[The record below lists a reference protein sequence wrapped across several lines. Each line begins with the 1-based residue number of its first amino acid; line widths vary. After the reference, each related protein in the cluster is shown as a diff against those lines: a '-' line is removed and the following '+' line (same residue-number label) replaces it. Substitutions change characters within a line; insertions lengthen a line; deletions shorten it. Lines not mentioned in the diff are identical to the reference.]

1 MVIFY
6 LKFNKLSFFI
16 TNVSQVGR
24 FFGLELERF
33 SRRIESKSFFLFRFF
48 CLDICAINGAML
60 QLREVTKYFADRK
73 IFSAIN
79 WHVRPTDRIGLCGE
93 NGAGKSTLL
102 KMLAGLV
109 ESDSGTLQAAKGT
122 TFGYL
127 PQDGLE
133 HRGRAL
139 FAEVH
144 SALAELQEMER
155 ELRQLEEKLA
165 TPHNDADME
174 RYAELQ
180 HLFEERGG
188 YQMESEVGRVL
199 SGLGFSSADFDK
211 PCETFSGGWQMR
223 IALAKLL
230 LQRPNLLLL
239 DEPTNHLDL
248 PARDWLEEY
257 LLAYPYAVVLVSH
270 DRFFL
275 DKVVTRI
282 VEIWN
287 GDLTEYPG
295 NYSKYIQARDERVAA
310 LKSAKLQQDEEIARI
325 EGFINRFR
333 YQANK
338 ASQVQSRVKQL
349 EKVERI
355 LLPPERKKIAFSFPA
370 PPKGGRMAMELHHA
384 SQSYG
389 ELQVLQDVE
398 VQVEQGERV
407 ALVGPNGAG
416 KSTLMRLLAG
426 VEAPTAGER
435 KEGHNLQLAYFA
447 QDQATELDPARD
459 VYAELSA
466 DSPVAMVPKLRNIL
480 GAFLFSGDDIEKRV
494 KVLSGGE
501 RNRLALAKLLL
512 RPANLLLL
520 DEPTNH
526 LDLQSKQV
534 LLNALKGYNG
544 TIVFVSHDRYFVDEL
559 ATRVLEVG
567 GGRVE
572 SYLGNYE
579 DFLAAKQRLG
589 DSSHS
594 TRRVEQHSPQVAV
607 ESPQDKDERLQ
618 AHAERKEHQRR
629 EKKRQRQLADVEQQ
643 IEQFEAQLA
652 ELELVMAE
660 PELYQDQERWRQVSS
675 EHAVLKEQ
683 LDTAYQQWEGLQE
696 SA

>member
-1 MVIFY
+1 
-6 LKFNKLSFFI
+6 
-16 TNVSQVGR
+16 
-24 FFGLELERF
+24 
-33 SRRIESKSFFLFRFF
+33 
-48 CLDICAINGAML
+48 ML
-60 QLREVTKYFADRK
+60 QLREITKYFADRA
-73 IFSAIN
+73 IFSGID
-79 WHVRPTDRIGLCGE
+79 WHIRPSDRIGLCGE

-109 ESDSGTLQAAKGT
+109 EADSGTLQVAKGT

-133 HRGRAL
+133 HQGRSL
-139 FAEVH
+139 FSEVH
-144 SALAELQEMER
+144 SALEELRAIEV
-155 ELRQLEEKLA
+155 ELRQLEDKLS
-165 TPHNDADME
+165 ADHSAAEME

-180 HLFEERGG
+180 QLFEERGG
-188 YQMESEVGRVL
+188 YRMESEVGRVL
-199 SGLGFSSADFDK
+199 TGLGFSVDDFNK
-211 PCETFSGGWQMR
+211 PCKQFSGGWQMR

-230 LQRPNLLLL
+230 LRRPNLLLL

-248 PARDWLEEY
+248 PARDWLEDY

-295 NYSKYIQARDERVAA
+295 NYTKYIVARDERIAA
-310 LKSAKLQQDEEIARI
+310 LKAAKQQQDDEIARI
-325 EGFINRFR
+325 EAFINRFR

-349 EKVERI
+349 EKIERI
-355 LLPPERKKIAFSFPA
+355 SLPPERKRIAFSFPA
-370 PPKGGRMAMELHHA
+370 PPKGGRMALELLGA
-384 SQSYG
+384 SQQYG
-389 ELQVLQDVE
+389 ELKVLQQVD

-426 VEAPTAGER
+426 VEAPVAGER
-435 KEGHNLQLAYFA
+435 RAGHNLHLAYFA
-447 QDQATELDPARD
+447 QDQASELTPSRD
-459 VYAELSA
+459 VYEELSA

-480 GAFLFSGDDIEKRV
+480 GAFLFSGDDIEKQV

-534 LLNALKGYNG
+534 LLDALKGYQG
-544 TIVFVSHDRYFVDEL
+544 TIVFVSHDRYFVDQL

-567 GGRVE
+567 GGTVE
-572 SYLGNYE
+572 SYIGNYE
-579 DFLAAKQRLG
+579 DFLRAKERLG

-594 TRRVEQHSPQVAV
+594 SLRVEQHSEKSAEEQPL
-607 ESPQDKDERLQ
+607 DKEARRQ
-618 AHAERKEHQRR
+618 AHVERKEQQRR
-629 EKKRQRQLADVEQQ
+629 EKKLQKQVAEVEQL
-643 IEQFEAQLA
+643 IEQLEEQVA
-652 ELELVMAE
+652 ELEQAMAD
-660 PELYQDQERWRQVSS
+660 PALYQDQERWRQVSS
-675 EHAVLKEQ
+675 EHSELKDRLES
-683 LDTAYQQWEGLQE
+683 AYGQWETLQE

>member
-1 MVIFY
+1 
-6 LKFNKLSFFI
+6 
-16 TNVSQVGR
+16 
-24 FFGLELERF
+24 
-33 SRRIESKSFFLFRFF
+33 
-48 CLDICAINGAML
+48 ML
-60 QLREVTKYFADRK
+60 QLREISKYFADRA
-73 IFSAIN
+73 IFSAID
-79 WHVRPTDRIGLCGE
+79 WHIRPSDRIGLCGE

-109 ESDSGTLQAAKGT
+109 DSDSGTLQVAKGT

-133 HRGRAL
+133 HRGKSL
-139 FAEVH
+139 FDEVH
-144 SALAELQEMER
+144 SALAELQAMEQ
-155 ELRQLEEKLA
+155 ELRQLEKKMAEEH
-165 TPHNDADME
+165 TPAEME

-180 HLFEERGG
+180 HLFEARGG

-199 SGLGFSSADFDK
+199 TGLGFSSNDFEK

-248 PARDWLEEY
+248 PARDWLEDY
-257 LLAYPYAVVLVSH
+257 LLAYPHAVVLVSH

-295 NYSKYIQARDERVAA
+295 NYSKYIKARDERVAA
-310 LKSAKLQQDEEIARI
+310 LKAAKLQQDEEIARI

-349 EKVERI
+349 EKIERI
-355 LLPPERKKIAFSFPA
+355 SLPPERKKIAFSFPV
-370 PPKGGRMAMELHHA
+370 PPKGGRMAMELHAA
-384 SQSYG
+384 SQHYG
-389 ELQVLQDVE
+389 ELQVLQKVD
-398 VQVEQGERV
+398 VQVEQGERL

-426 VEAPTAGER
+426 VEAPVSGER
-435 KEGHNLQLAYFA
+435 KEGHNLHLAYFA
-447 QDQATELDPARD
+447 QDQAAELTPTRD

-480 GAFLFSGDDIEKRV
+480 GAFLFSGDDIEKKV

-534 LLNALKGYNG
+534 LLDALKGYQG
-544 TIVFVSHDRYFVDEL
+544 TIVFVSHDRYFVDQL
-559 ATRVLEVG
+559 ASRVLEVG
-567 GGRVE
+567 DGKVD

-579 DFLAAKQRLG
+579 DFLRTKQRLG
-589 DSSHS
+589 DVSHS
-594 TRRVEQHSPQVAV
+594 TQRVEQQAQKVTA
-607 ESPQDKDERLQ
+607 EQPQDKEARRQ
-618 AHAERKEHQRR
+618 AHAERKEQQRR
-629 EKKRQRQLADVEQQ
+629 EKKLQRQLVDVEQQ
-643 IEQFEAQLA
+643 IETFETKVA
-652 ELELVMAE
+652 ELEQSMAD
-660 PELYQDQERWRQVSS
+660 PELYQDQERWKLVSG
-675 EHAVLKEQ
+675 EHATLKEQ
-683 LDTAYQQWEGLQE
+683 LETAYQQWEELQE
-696 SA
+696 SV

>member
-1 MVIFY
+1 
-6 LKFNKLSFFI
+6 
-16 TNVSQVGR
+16 
-24 FFGLELERF
+24 
-33 SRRIESKSFFLFRFF
+33 
-48 CLDICAINGAML
+48 ML
-60 QLREVTKYFADRK
+60 QLRKIVKFFADRE
-73 IFSAIN
+73 IFAGID
-79 WHVRPTDRIGLCGE
+79 WHIRPNDRIGLCGE

-102 KMLAGLV
+102 KMLAGRV
-109 ESDSGTLQAAKGT
+109 EYDGGTLQAAKGT

-133 HRGRAL
+133 HRGRSL
-139 FAEVH
+139 FDEVH
-144 SALAELQEMER
+144 SALEELQAMEQ
-155 ELRQLEEKLA
+155 ELRQLELKIA
-165 TPHNDADME
+165 VADNSAELE

-180 HLFEERGG
+180 ELFEQRGG
-188 YQMESEVGRVL
+188 YRMESEVGRVL
-199 SGLGFSSADFDK
+199 AGLGFSNEDYSK

-230 LQRPNLLLL
+230 LQTPTLLLL

-248 PARDWLEEY
+248 PARDWLEDY
-257 LLAYPYAVVLVSH
+257 LLAYPYAVVMVSH

-295 NYSKYIQARDERVAA
+295 NYSKYIRARDERVAA
-310 LKSAKLQQDEEIARI
+310 LKAAKQQQDDEISRV
-325 EGFINRFR
+325 EGFISRFR

-338 ASQVQSRVKQL
+338 AAQVQSRIKQL
-349 EKVERI
+349 EKIVRI
-355 LLPPERKKIAFSFPA
+355 SLPPQRKKIAFSFPA
-370 PPKGGRMAMELHHA
+370 PPKGGRIALELHKA
-384 SQSYG
+384 SQHYG
-389 ELQVLQDVE
+389 ELQVLQQIDV
-398 VQVEQGERV
+398 QIEQGERV

-426 VEAPTAGER
+426 SEVPLAGER
-435 KEGHNLQLAYFA
+435 KAGHNLQLAYFA
-447 QDQATELDPARD
+447 QDQAAELNPTRD

-466 DSPVAMVPKLRNIL
+466 DAPVAMVPKLRNIL
-480 GAFLFSGDDIEKRV
+480 GAFLFSGDDIEKSV

-534 LLNALKGYNG
+534 LLDSLKGYQG

-559 ATRVLEVG
+559 ATRVIEVG
-567 GGRVE
+567 GGKVA
-572 SYLGNYE
+572 SYPGNYE

-589 DSSHS
+589 DLSHS
-594 TRRVEQHSPQVAV
+594 SQRVEQHTQAAENLPL
-607 ESPQDKDERLQ
+607 DKDARIL
-618 AHAERKEHQRR
+618 AHTERKEQQRR
-629 EKKRQRQLADVEQQ
+629 EQKRERELSELEKRIERFEQQLA
-643 IEQFEAQLA
+643 A
-652 ELELVMAE
+652 LELQMAD
-660 PELYQDQERWRQVSS
+660 PELYQDPERWRQVSD
-675 EHAVLKEQ
+675 EHARLKGQ
-683 LDTAYQQWEGLQE
+683 LDGAYQRWEGLQE

>member
-1 MVIFY
+1 
-6 LKFNKLSFFI
+6 
-16 TNVSQVGR
+16 
-24 FFGLELERF
+24 
-33 SRRIESKSFFLFRFF
+33 
-48 CLDICAINGAML
+48 ML
-60 QLREVTKYFADRK
+60 QLREITKYFADRK
-73 IFSAIN
+73 IFSAID
-79 WHVRPTDRIGLCGE
+79 WHIRPTDRIGLCGE

-102 KMLAGLV
+102 KMLAGRV
-109 ESDSGTLQAAKGT
+109 EADSGVLQSAKGT

-133 HRGRAL
+133 HQGRAL
-139 FAEVH
+139 FDEVH
-144 SALAELQEMER
+144 NALEELQQMEL
-155 ELRQLEEKLA
+155 ELRQLEARLST
-165 TPHNDADME
+165 TPSEEEME
-174 RYAELQ
+174 HYAELQ
-180 HLFEERGG
+180 QLFEQRGG
-188 YQMESEVGRVL
+188 YQMEAEVGRVL
-199 SGLGFSSADFDK
+199 TGLGFSTEDFDK

-223 IALAKLL
+223 IALARLL

-248 PARDWLEEY
+248 PARDWLEDY
-257 LLAYPYAVVLVSH
+257 LLAYPHAVVLVSH

-275 DKVVTRI
+275 DKVVGRI

-287 GDLTEYPG
+287 GELTEYPG
-295 NYSKYIQARDERVAA
+295 NYSKYIHARDLRVAA
-310 LKSAKLQQDEEIARI
+310 LKEAKRQQDEEVTRI
-325 EGFINRFR
+325 EAFINRFR

-349 EKVERI
+349 EKIERI
-355 LLPPERKKIAFSFPA
+355 SLPPERKQIAFSFPA
-370 PPKGGRMAMELHHA
+370 PPKGGRLALELKGA
-384 SQSYG
+384 SQHYAD
-389 ELQVLQDVE
+389 LKVLQQVDVL
-398 VQVEQGERV
+398 VEQGERI

-426 VEAPTAGER
+426 VEAPVSGER
-435 KEGHNLQLAYFA
+435 KEGHNLHLAYFA
-447 QDQATELDPARD
+447 QDQATELDPTRN
-459 VYAELSA
+459 VYDELSA

-534 LLNALKGYNG
+534 LLDALKGYQG

-567 GGRVE
+567 NGKVE

-579 DFLAAKQRLG
+579 DFLIAKQRQG

-594 TRRVEQHSPQVAV
+594 TQRVEQHLAAELTQSP
-607 ESPQDKDERLQ
+607 DKEARRL
-618 AHAERKEHQRR
+618 AHTERKELQRQ
-629 EKKRQRQLADVEQQ
+629 EKRRQRLLEDIEKQ
-643 IEQFEAQLA
+643 IEMIEEQLSN
-652 ELELVMAE
+652 LEQTMAD
-660 PELYQDQERWRQVSS
+660 PELYQDQDRWRQVSA
-675 EHAVLKEQ
+675 EHAELKVR
-683 LDTAYQQWEGLQE
+683 LDTAYRQWEGLQE

>member
-1 MVIFY
+1 
-6 LKFNKLSFFI
+6 
-16 TNVSQVGR
+16 
-24 FFGLELERF
+24 
-33 SRRIESKSFFLFRFF
+33 
-48 CLDICAINGAML
+48 ML
-60 QLREVTKYFADRK
+60 QLREIVKHFADRK
-73 IFSAIN
+73 IFAGID
-79 WHVRPTDRIGLCGE
+79 WHIRPSDRIGLCGE

-102 KMLAGLV
+102 KMLAGMV
-109 ESDSGTLQAAKGT
+109 ETDAGTLQVAKGT

-133 HRGRAL
+133 HHGRSL
-139 FAEVH
+139 FDEVH
-144 SALAELQEMER
+144 SALAELLMMEQ
-155 ELRQLEEKLA
+155 ELRQLEAKIASE
-165 TPHNDADME
+165 HNPAELE

-180 HLFEERGG
+180 HLFEQRGG

-199 SGLGFSSADFDK
+199 SGLGFSPDDFTK

-248 PARDWLEEY
+248 PARDWLEDY
-257 LLAYPYAVVLVSH
+257 LVAYPHAVVLVSH

-287 GDLTEYPG
+287 GKLSEYPG
-295 NYSKYIQARDERVAA
+295 NYTKYIKVRDERVAA
-310 LKSAKLQQDEEIARI
+310 LKEAKRQQDEEIARI
-325 EGFINRFR
+325 EAFIGRFR

-349 EKVERI
+349 DKIERI
-355 LLPPERKKIAFSFPA
+355 SLPPERKKIAFSFPA
-370 PPKGGRMAMELHHA
+370 PPKGGRMAMELHQA
-384 SQSYG
+384 SQQYG
-389 ELQVLQDVE
+389 DLKVLQQVD
-398 VQVEQGERV
+398 VQVEQGERL

-426 VEAPTAGER
+426 VEVPVSGER

-447 QDQATELDPARD
+447 QDQAAELNPTRD
-459 VYAELSA
+459 VYAELCA
-466 DSPVAMVPKLRNIL
+466 DAPVPMVPKLRNIL
-480 GAFLFSGDDIEKRV
+480 GAFLFSGDDVEKSV

-534 LLNALKGYNG
+534 LLDSLRSYQG
-544 TIVFVSHDRYFVDEL
+544 TIVFVSHDRYFVDQL

-567 GGRVE
+567 GGKVD

-579 DFLAAKQRLG
+579 DFLAAKQQQG
-589 DSSHS
+589 DLSHS
-594 TRRVEQHSPQVAV
+594 AQRVEQHAQASS
-607 ESPQDKDERLQ
+607 ESPLDKESRLQ
-618 AHAERKEHQRR
+618 AHAERKEQQRR
-629 EKKRQRQLADVEQQ
+629 EQKRQRLLAD
-643 IEQFEAQLA
+643 IESRIEALEAQLA
-652 ELELVMAE
+652 VIEQTMAD
-660 PELYQDQERWRQVSS
+660 PELYQDQHRWSQVSS
-675 EHAVLKEQ
+675 EHQQVKDQ
-683 LDTAYQQWEGLQE
+683 LDEAYHQWEGLQE